1 MPDIL
6 GMLMNRLQQQNP
18 NMANAPWARSALS
31 SIVNQDSSSG
41 EQIANNLINSMG
53 GNKEDILRQAQDWAR
68 SVGLM

>member
-18 NMANAPWARSALS
+18 NMANAPWARNGLSA
-31 SIVNQDSSSG
+31 IVNQDASSG

-53 GNKEDILRQAQDWAR
+53 GNRDDILRQAQDWAR